1 MNVRPNQDTLPQKM
15 PIRTKKGLFRAKNV
29 NNNYTLVECPPL
41 QTTITLEEFN
51 GGQRLLRR
59 LLLQNGYWFRP
70 FDIIKAR
77 NGDYIMLARYNDF
90 LISGNAPDKPML
102 TRVDSAG
109 QFMVFSE
116 NLVEVPL
123 KVWPNPVHGRILRM
137 ELPEGPPCQ
146 VALLD
151 VQGRSRW
158 VGTRSTQDSQL
169 DLSDTPSGIY
179 FLRITQPGQPPRV
192 TKVVLP

>member
-1 MNVRPNQDTLPQKM
+1 MDIKK
-15 PIRTKKGLFRAKNV
+15 TK
-29 NNNYTLVECPPL
+29 
-41 QTTITLEEFN
+41 
-51 GGQRLLRR
+51 
-59 LLLQNGYWFRP
+59 
-70 FDIIKAR
+70 
-77 NGDYIMLARYNDF
+77 NGDYLILARCNNF
-90 LISGNAPDKPML
+90 LVNGNIVHQPML

-137 ELPEGPPCQ
+137 ELPEGNPCQ

-151 VQGRSRW
+151 VQGRTRW
-158 VGTRSTQDSQL
+158 VGTRSAQDSQL